1 MKKDIKTI
9 DQLLNELKTIRAD
22 VHDFHVQTERLMKT
36 KDMIIE
42 LLERQKAI
50 YKRDLNIMFWVC
62 AILTVA
68 SIGLYISI
76 AINGLL

>member
-22 VHDFHVQTERLMKT
+22 VHDFHVRTERLMKT

-50 YKRDLNIMFWVC
+50 YKRDFNILCWVC
-62 AILTVA
+62 FVLSVCSVTMLIITL
-68 SIGLYISI
+68 
-76 AINGLL
+76 